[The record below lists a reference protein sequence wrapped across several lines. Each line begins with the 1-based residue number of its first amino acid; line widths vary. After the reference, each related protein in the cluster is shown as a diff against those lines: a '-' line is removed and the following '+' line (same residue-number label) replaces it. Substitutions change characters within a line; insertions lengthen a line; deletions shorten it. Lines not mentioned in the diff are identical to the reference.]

1 MLGSADSTELQHIH
15 QSKDVV
21 QSPLRIQEDK
31 ITCPGFSERIA
42 EVPVKSASL
51 LPLSMFDVKV
61 EEMDKTTA
69 DSVASIED
77 CLSLFLNDVL
87 EWRCDNCS
95 KVNNEMSANQSKNSE
110 HMVASMEETT
120 TVEQS
125 DRTTCKNNQSSGSDS
140 LSVKSK
146 SSSSRQ
152 PHGSEAQRQII
163 QTDKVT
169 GRTNLG
175 HHSEDISMQTKMYL
189 ERKMQTELGHSA
201 YQLEDNRN
209 EKKDRNGS
217 AVQRRRFVNLP
228 PVLTLHLKR
237 SITPELKISDHVR
250 YKEYLDVEPFMDP
263 RYYQFFTVIYVTQVS
278 YGISFSCSFFLQTLT
293 IPSIFH
299 TKP

>member
-1 MLGSADSTELQHIH
+1 MLGSADSTEIQHIH
-15 QSKDVV
+15 QSKDVI
-21 QSPLRIQEDK
+21 QSPLQIQEDK
-31 ITCPGFSERIA
+31 ITCPGFSERIT

-61 EEMDKTTA
+61 EEMDETTG

-95 KVNNEMSANQSKNSE
+95 MVNKEMSANQSKNSE
-110 HMVASMEETT
+110 HMVASMEEST

-125 DRTTCKNNQSSGSDS
+125 DRTTCKNDQSSGSNS

-152 PHGSEAQRQII
+152 PHGSEAQGQII

-175 HHSEDISMQTKMYL
+175 HHSEDIS
-189 ERKMQTELGHSA
+189 MQTELGHSA

-217 AVQRRRFVNLP
+217 AVQTRRFVNLP

-263 RYYQFFTVIYVTQVS
+263 RYYQFFTVICVIQVS

-293 IPSIFH
+293 IPSIF
-299 TKP
+299 